1 MNSPSLSPCSP
12 PGARLRRSP
21 CLTWMTVSGC
31 LEYLN
36 GHGGG
41 AGKPRQEHS
50 PQCNQDS
57 NGSFGNCRVG
67 TRMGVVGSLCPQ
79 RVALGQAACPRVAVH
94 RDSLHGCVYTK
105 GAVPLA
111 VLVWLSPWRCATR
124 AVPTWPSS
132 YGHHYGAIPIW
143 LSPCSC
149 PHGAVPLGRS
159 LCGCPNGTVPPW
171 MSPQGCPHVVV
182 PMELCHQGCPHAIVP
197 MKPSH

>member
-1 MNSPSLSPCSP
+1 MAMVVVLGNRARSTHPSAIRTP
-12 PGARLRRSP
+12 
-21 CLTWMTVSGC
+21 W
-31 LEYLN
+31 
-36 GHGGG
+36 
-41 AGKPRQEHS
+41 
-50 PQCNQDS
+50 
-57 NGSFGNCRVG
+57 NCRVG

-111 VLVWLSPWRCATR
+111 VLVWLSPWHCATR
-124 AVPTWPSS
+124 AVPTWPSP
-132 YGHHYGAIPIW
+132 YGHHHGAVPIW

-159 LCGCPNGTVPPW
+159 SCGCPNGTMPPW
-171 MSPQGCPHVVV
+171 MSPHGCPHVVV